1 MSHDVD
7 WRQQGP
13 SREHILARKDRFD
26 KKTLENLES
35 KNPYYNI
42 ACYMDLER
50 EFGVRST
57 FFFRTTYE
65 GGNYEDYEND
75 IKALINGDWEVGLHT
90 DPLSINDTLKIQ
102 EEKTKLES
110 LAKTTIKANRVH
122 FLGFNA
128 ELPTKLQELKFVY
141 DSSIRNS
148 KNIIDKNEMGYYK
161 YDNNLI
167 EFPITLMD
175 AYMFTYMKIK
185 ENRIIEIFESTL
197 NYGRNLIR
205 HHNHKQKDFNV
216 ITVVW
221 HDNVLKMKG
230 GRMYKEILQYLT
242 SQDDVNIH
250 RGIDLA
256 EMISKDNA
264 KF

>member
-7 WRQQGP
+7 WRRQGA
-13 SREHILARKDRFD
+13 SREHIIARKDRFD
-26 KKTLENLES
+26 KDVVENLEY

-42 ACYMDLER
+42 PCYIDLEK

-57 FFFRTTYE
+57 FFFRTLYE
-65 GGNYEDYEND
+65 GGHYEDYEDD
-75 IKALINGDWEVGLHT
+75 IRTLIHGGWEIGLHT

-102 EEKTKLES
+102 EEKIKLES
-110 LAKTTIKANRVH
+110 LTKITIKANRVH
-122 FLGFNA
+122 WLGFNA
-128 ELPTKLQELKFVY
+128 ELPTRLQKLKFIY

-148 KNIIDKNEMGYYK
+148 KTIIDKNEMGYYK

-175 AYMFTYMKIK
+175 AYMFTYMRIK
-185 ENRIIEIFESTL
+185 EDRIVKTFKRTL
-197 NYGRNLIR
+197 NYGRNLLMYSNNNKK
-205 HHNHKQKDFNV
+205 HFNI

-230 GRMYKEILQYLT
+230 GRMYKEILEYLI
-242 SQDDVNIH
+242 SQDDVKIG

-256 EMISKDNA
+256 EMICKNNVN
-264 KF
+264 F

>member
-7 WRQQGP
+7 WRRQGAP
-13 SREHILARKDRFD
+13 REHIIARKDRFD
-26 KKTLENLES
+26 KEILENIES

-42 ACYMDLER
+42 PCYIDLEK

-57 FFFRTTYE
+57 FFFRTIYE
-65 GGNYEDYEND
+65 QGHYEDYEDD
-75 IKALINGDWEVGLHT
+75 IRTLINGGWEIGLHT
-90 DPLSINDTLKIQ
+90 DPLSINDKLKIQ
-102 EEKTKLES
+102 EEKIKLES
-110 LAKTTIKANRVH
+110 LTKTSIKANRVH
-122 FLGFNA
+122 WLGFNA
-128 ELPTKLQELKFVY
+128 ELPARLQELKFIY

-148 KNIIDKNEMGYYK
+148 KIIVDKNEMGYYK

-185 ENRIIEIFESTL
+185 EDSIIKTFESTL
-197 NYGRNLIR
+197 NYGRDLLR
-205 HHNHKQKDFNV
+205 HSNNNKKDFNI

-230 GRMYKEILQYLT
+230 GRMYKEILEYLT
-242 SQDDVNIH
+242 SQDDVNIL

-256 EMISKDNA
+256 EMISKNNA
-264 KF
+264 NF

>member
-1 MSHDVD
+1 
-7 WRQQGP
+7 
-13 SREHILARKDRFD
+13 
-26 KKTLENLES
+26 
-35 KNPYYNI
+35 
-42 ACYMDLER
+42 
-50 EFGVRST
+50 
-57 FFFRTTYE
+57 
-65 GGNYEDYEND
+65 
-75 IKALINGDWEVGLHT
+75 
-90 DPLSINDTLKIQ
+90 
-102 EEKTKLES
+102 
-110 LAKTTIKANRVH
+110 
-122 FLGFNA
+122 
-128 ELPTKLQELKFVY
+128 
-141 DSSIRNS
+141 
-148 KNIIDKNEMGYYK
+148 MGYYK
-161 YDNNLI
+161 YNNNLI

-185 ENRIIEIFESTL
+185 ENRIIETFESTL

-205 HHNHKQKDFNV
+205 HCNHKQKDFNI

>member
-1 MSHDVD
+1 M
-7 WRQQGP
+7 
-13 SREHILARKDRFD
+13 
-26 KKTLENLES
+26 
-35 KNPYYNI
+35 
-42 ACYMDLER
+42 
-50 EFGVRST
+50 
-57 FFFRTTYE
+57 
-65 GGNYEDYEND
+65 
-75 IKALINGDWEVGLHT
+75 
-90 DPLSINDTLKIQ
+90 
-102 EEKTKLES
+102 
-110 LAKTTIKANRVH
+110 
-122 FLGFNA
+122 
-128 ELPTKLQELKFVY
+128 LQELKFIY

-148 KNIIDKNEMGYYK
+148 KNIIDKNEMGYYN
-161 YDNNLI
+161 YNNNLI

-185 ENRIIEIFESTL
+185 ENRIIETFESTL

-205 HHNHKQKDFNV
+205 HCNHKQKDFNV

>member
-1 MSHDVD
+1 M
-7 WRQQGP
+7 
-13 SREHILARKDRFD
+13 
-26 KKTLENLES
+26 ENIES

-42 ACYMDLER
+42 PCYMDLES
-50 EFGVRST
+50 EFDVRST

-75 IKALINGDWEVGLHT
+75 IRALINGGWEVGLHT
-90 DPLSINDTLKIQ
+90 DPLSINDTLKIL
-102 EEKTKLES
+102 EEKTKLER
-110 LAKTTIKANRVH
+110 LAKTKINANRVH
-122 FLGFNA
+122 FLGFND
-128 ELPTKLQELKFVY
+128 ELPTRLQELKFIY
-141 DSSIRNS
+141 DSTVRNS
-148 KNIIDKNEMGYYK
+148 KIIIGKNEMGYYK
-161 YDNNLI
+161 YNNLI

-185 ENRIIEIFESTL
+185 ENRIIETFESVL
-197 NYGRNLIR
+197 NYGRNLLR
-205 HHNHKQKDFNV
+205 HSNNKKKDFNI

-230 GRMYKEILQYLT
+230 GRMYKEILGYLT
-242 SQDDVNIH
+242 SQDDVIIH

-256 EMISKDNA
+256 EMISKKNA